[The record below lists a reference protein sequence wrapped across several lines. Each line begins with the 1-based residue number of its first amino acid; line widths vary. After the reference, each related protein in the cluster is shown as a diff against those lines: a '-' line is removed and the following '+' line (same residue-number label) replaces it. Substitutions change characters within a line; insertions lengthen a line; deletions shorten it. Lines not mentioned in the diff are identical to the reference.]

1 MGLDDLAAVDPEL
14 RVHGVDSLRVVDTSV
29 MPSVVGCHSQAA
41 VMMIAERAAALIQA
55 AYGSTAATQT

>member
-14 RVHGVDSLRVVDTSV
+14 RVHGVEGLRVVDTSV

-41 VMMIAERAAALIQA
+41 VMMMAERAVDLIQA
-55 AYGSTAATQT
+55 TYGQG

>member
-14 RVHGVDSLRVVDTSV
+14 RVHGVDGLRVVDTSV

-41 VMMIAERAAALIQA
+41 VMMIAERASDLIKAAHGL
-55 AYGSTAATQT
+55 